1 MNSTITNII
10 SIKLNL
16 PEKSVINT
24 VALLEE
30 GATIPFISRYRKELT
45 GSLDEVEVSN
55 IQKELIALK
64 DLLKRKETILQTIES
79 VGALTDAL
87 KAKIEETFDS
97 NTLEDIYLPYK
108 PKRRTRATIAK
119 ENGLEGLAKILMS
132 QSNPEFTLKARQFLN
147 EKVPSVED
155 ALAGA
160 RDIIAEWISENSR
173 ARDMVRHQFKRTA
186 HLVVKVVK
194 GKETEG
200 DKYRSYFE
208 WDEPLN
214 RIPSHRFLAI
224 QRGAHEGI
232 LRIKL
237 NIDEKQVVERLAG
250 FFTKTDSACPDQ
262 VTLAVQDAAKR
273 LLFPSIETEFL
284 KAAKEKADDE
294 AVAVFVENL
303 SQLLLAPPLGE
314 KRVMAIDPGFR
325 TGCKVVCLSAEGAL
339 MHNETIFP
347 HPPQREV
354 KEASKKI
361 LSLVNAYKIEAIAVG
376 NGTAG
381 RETERFIKYIQ
392 FDRDIE
398 VFSVNEDGA
407 SIYSASK
414 IGRDEFPSY
423 DVTVRGAV
431 SIGRRLMDPLAELVK
446 IDPKSIGVGQYQHDV
461 EQKKLNQSLTEVVE
475 FCVNKVGVNVNTA
488 SKHLLSYISGLGPQ
502 LAENIVKYRSENGPF
517 NSRGEL
523 LTVARM
529 GDKSYEQCAGF
540 LRVLHARNPLDNS
553 AVHPESYSIVEK
565 MADDLGCS
573 LNDLIGNEA
582 KIGQIPIDK
591 YVDERIGIP
600 TLKDIIKELAK
611 PGLDPREE
619 LEMFEFSED
628 VRKIEDLQTGMELN
642 GIVTNITR
650 FGAFVDIGIKE
661 NGLIHVSQMADEYI
675 NDPAKVVHL
684 NQHLRVKVKEVD
696 LVRKRIQLTLK
707 GVKQL

>member
-10 SIKLNL
+10 SIKLNI
-16 PEKSVINT
+16 PEQSVINT
-24 VALLEE
+24 VVLLEE

-45 GSLDEVEVSN
+45 GSLDEVQVSS
-55 IQKELIALK
+55 IQKEMLSLKELI
-64 DLLKRKETILQTIES
+64 KRKETILQTIKEA
-79 VGALTDAL
+79 GALTEDLRAQ
-87 KAKIEETFDS
+87 IEETFDS

-108 PKRRTRATIAK
+108 PKKRTRATLAK

-132 QSNPEFTLKARQFLN
+132 QLNPNFETKAKQFVN
-147 EKVPSVED
+147 DKVESVD
-155 ALAGA
+155 VALAGA
-160 RDIIAEWISENSR
+160 RDIIAEWISENPR
-173 ARDMVRHQFKRTA
+173 ARDMVRYQFNRTA
-186 HLVVKVVK
+186 NLVAKVVK

-200 DKYRSYFE
+200 DKYRSYFDWSE
-208 WDEPLN
+208 SLN

-232 LRIKL
+232 LRMKLAIEEEAVVRRLSRFFIKPESVCSDQIKL
-237 NIDEKQVVERLAG
+237 
-250 FFTKTDSACPDQ
+250 
-262 VTLAVQDAAKR
+262 AVKDAAKR

-284 KAAKEKADDE
+284 KTAKEKADEE
-294 AVAVFVENL
+294 AVTVFVENL

-339 MHNETIFP
+339 LHNETIFP
-347 HPPQREV
+347 HPPQREA
-354 KEASKKI
+354 KEASRKI

-392 FDRDIE
+392 FDHNIE

-414 IGRDEFPSY
+414 TGRDEFPNF

-461 EQKKLNQSLTEVVE
+461 EQKKLNESLTEVVE

-502 LAENIVKYRSENGPF
+502 LADNIVKYRSKSGPF
-517 NSRGEL
+517 KSRNEL
-523 LTVARM
+523 MEVPRM
-529 GDKSYEQCAGF
+529 GAKSFEQCAGF
-540 LRVLHARNPLDNS
+540 LRVISAENPLDNS
-553 AVHPESYSIVEK
+553 AVHPESYSLVK
-565 MADDLGCS
+565 QMASDLNCS
-573 LNDLIGNEA
+573 VNDLIGNDE
-582 KIGQIPIDK
+582 KVDQIPIDR
-591 YVDERIGIP
+591 YVNSKIGIP
-600 TLKDIIKELAK
+600 TLKDIVKELAK
-611 PGLDPREE
+611 PGLDPRED
-619 LEMFEFSED
+619 LEVFEFSED
-628 VRKIEDLQTGMELN
+628 VRKIDDLQMGMELN

-675 NDPAKVVHL
+675 SDPAKVVHL

-696 LVRKRIQLTLK
+696 QIRKRIQLTLK
-707 GVKQL
+707 GVKQ